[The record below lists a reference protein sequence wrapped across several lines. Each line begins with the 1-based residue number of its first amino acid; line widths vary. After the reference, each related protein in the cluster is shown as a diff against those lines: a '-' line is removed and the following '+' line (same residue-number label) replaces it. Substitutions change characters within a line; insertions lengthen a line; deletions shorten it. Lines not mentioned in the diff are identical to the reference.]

1 MFCIT
6 LLCVIVSFSV
16 QSFLLLCLFLFL
28 HSKMKM
34 DFCEVR
40 AKSRRC
46 YLQKISVPF
55 LSSPPKCLRDAQGWQ
70 PNAAFQVSW
79 EWLAVVM
86 IQAHSSAV
94 FAARALWGFCSR
106 FRINVEGLAG
116 DRRPGLQR
124 WKFKDESS
132 IKLAKQSV
140 WVISRHNLCDCFCSF
155 LPGS

>member
-1 MFCIT
+1 MLEQIGRDTTQRSKLVQLQSQVSHPGHSDFGT
-6 LLCVIVSFSV
+6 LRQCSVLRFSAL
-16 QSFLLLCLFLFL
+16 SSLFLFSLLLCLFLFL

-34 DFCEVR
+34 DLCEVR

-70 PNAAFQVSW
+70 PNAALQVSW

-106 FRINVEGLAG
+106 LRINVEGLAG

-124 WKFKDESS
+124 
-132 IKLAKQSV
+132 
-140 WVISRHNLCDCFCSF
+140 
-155 LPGS
+155 